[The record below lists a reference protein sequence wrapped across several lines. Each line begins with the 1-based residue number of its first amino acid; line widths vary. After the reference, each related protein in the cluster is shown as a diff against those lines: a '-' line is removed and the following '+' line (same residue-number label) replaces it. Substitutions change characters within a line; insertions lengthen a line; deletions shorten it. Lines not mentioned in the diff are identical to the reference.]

1 MFSIAQI
8 TEQDAKDMNEEQE
21 LAQYEDHDAWLE
33 MVKQDYDSFCRLRNE
48 DQTDQQRKVWVI

>member
-48 DQTDQQRKVWVI
+48 DQTDQQRKV